1 MKFKVGDKVRVRQ
14 EKALERE
21 FGVDSCGRIKCNP
34 AFVRAMRR
42 FCGQIVTIT
51 GVYDDHYYIK
61 EDSREWGWTDQMLEG
76 YAFEYGEEIE
86 VSNDEKGWFTRIYVG
101 YIDGAIFPYCV
112 VAEKYVDDFEKGEEF
127 STLEF
132 RYARSLQKPR
142 VEVEIKVNGK
152 KVDKPLSL
160 ETAKRLGL
168 VE

>member
-21 FGVDSCGRIKCNP
+21 FGVKPNGTIKCDLV
-34 AFVRAMRR
+34 ADMKR
-42 FCGQIVTIT
+42 FCGQVVTIKE
-51 GVYDDHYYIK
+51 VHYTSYHIE
-61 EDSREWGWTDQMLEG
+61 EDNGKWAWTDAMLEG
-76 YAFEYGEEIE
+76 YAFEYGDEIE
-86 VSNDEKGWFTRIYVG
+86 VSNNGMQWFILPYIG
-101 YIDGAIFPYCV
+101 YLDGADFPYCV
-112 VAEKYVDDFEKGEEF
+112 VVDYDVNNFKRGKNF
-127 STLEF
+127 ATSGYK
-132 RYARSLQKPR
+132 YARPLQKTR